1 MAASVLLDNREICR
15 SSESGRRQ
23 ATNPQCI
30 SERHQ
35 EIIAACEKDRTM
47 MPPPT
52 RSQSAELYRR
62 MDAVAR
68 EYLRTDEKSARR
80 AEILKELSELAAL
93 VESEK
98 PPA

>member
-1 MAASVLLDNREICR
+1 
-15 SSESGRRQ
+15 
-23 ATNPQCI
+23 
-30 SERHQ
+30 
-35 EIIAACEKDRTM
+35 M